1 MNFLE
6 AATRDVLWKK
16 LFLKI
21 SQYSQESCR
30 PATLLK
36 TDYNTSDFT
45 WILRNYEEHLFQRTS
60 ANITAAS
67 DFFKKLQNSGDELLL
82 YWLLSSDNLLTSY
95 QQLSY

>member
-6 AATRDVLWKK
+6 AATRGDLWKK

-45 WILRNYEEHLFQRTS
+45 WILQNYEEDLFQRTS

-82 YWLLSSDNLLTSY
+82 HWLLSSDNLLTSY